1 MSSSSKQAWTLVF
14 MVSKALKA
22 RTSTLVYRL
31 PDVYV
36 LHYSYPFK
44 RLQTNATQF
53 YPHKHNM
60 DGFFVAKFKVEP
72 RKKLTKAPVADED
85 DSPQMIINE
94 EGEIVPEETAKFDA
108 AEDEELI
115 RESKRKALKKKG
127 IKVSMK
133 GGENGSKGKGKAGK
147 A

>member
-36 LHYSYPFK
+36 LLYSYPFK

-72 RKKLTKAPVADED
+72 RKKLTKAPVAEED

-94 EGEIVPEETAKFDA
+94 EGEIVREETAKFDA

-133 GGENGSKGKGKAGK
+133 GGENVNKGKGKAGK